1 VRRLADMGVTHA
13 VGGFS
18 SFNPYGIETDTETLQ
33 QKIDALNRY
42 ADEVIT
48 KVSDLVD

>member
-1 VRRLADMGVTHA
+1 VSHA

-18 SFNPYGIETDTETLQ
+18 SFNPYGIAPDTETLQ

-42 ADEVIT
+42 AERVIAPT
-48 KVSDLVD
+48 LDLEPAPI